1 MLLEATEQPHLG
13 WGGEF
18 LDELELTLHLKVEQ
32 DSKELQ
38 GDLLEGQMSK
48 GPEAGR
54 SGKSGQQLAL
64 LLLGPEESIHLFI
77 LQTFPECL
85 LLRLIIYDL

>member
-1 MLLEATEQPHLG
+1 MG
-13 WGGEF
+13 RGEF
-18 LDELELTLHLKVEQ
+18 LEELELTLHLKVEQ

-48 GPEAGR
+48 RSRDRKEWEGR
-54 SGKSGQQLAL
+54 TATCS
-64 LLLGPEESIHLFI
+64 LLGPEASIHLFI

-85 LLRLIIYDL
+85 LLRLIIYYP